1 MTKPEENTMVTIPL
15 SEYNRLKEYENETF
29 YRLTRQDLIN
39 VLDTYDIS
47 LTDTEIDD
55 CFDYLYL
62 NFYLEDWMIDLNGW
76 ITGWL
81 DGYE

>member
-47 LTDTEIDD
+47 LTDAEIDD